1 MLDFLLALATIV
13 NNMHITLLKE
23 FINEGRA
30 LGPLHFLNE
39 NNIYNFKKNSK
50 NVDLINDV
58 SYKYAKSQRKS
69 V

>member
-39 NNIYNFKKNSK
+39 NNIYNFKKILK
-50 NVDLINDV
+50 MWI
-58 SYKYAKSQRKS
+58 
-69 V
+69 